1 MSKETKGTN
10 ISIGE
15 KAGAAMQRHFGF
27 LYTIMGMGLLLRR
40 LRMDDRSTD
49 NIRKAAQK
57 GHLVYVLYARS
68 RMDWLAL
75 NRTLNGRKLPLA
87 TFTPGLRSFWNRPL
101 KDMIV
106 QGWLAFKQIFSKN
119 RDIEYMREA
128 ICKNEA
134 VSIFLVH
141 PRTLGTTAST
151 ALQSLMQLQSSLSRP
166 IQLVPISVV
175 WNRRPEVLRSEAIR
189 VVLGSADEPGAFQ
202 KLYYVINRDHKP
214 IIQAGEPVHL
224 RDFLTRMSKDRPER
238 QERALRLLL
247 RRYLYRESHVIRGPR
262 IRSHSWTKKLVMD
275 SPSVKALIK
284 EQMQEKR
291 KSEEQIRASMDK
303 ILNSIMARFSFRMIV
318 FMGALCRFI
327 WSRIYSGI
335 DVREEDLERIRQAV
349 RMGTPILIPSHRSH
363 LDYLLL
369 SSICYDR
376 GLVMPHIVAGENLSF
391 WPLGTIFRKS
401 GAFFIRRSF
410 QGEAVFPVLFQ
421 AYLRLLVR
429 DEFPI
434 EFFIEGGRSRNGKL
448 LPPKVGVLGMV
459 VEASQSVR
467 LNKDVSI
474 LPISISYEQIAE
486 EKAYAKELSGKKKEK
501 ESVQGVLKSTRVLF
515 KRLGKVYIRVGEP
528 ISMNQVHQK
537 LEKPWK
543 EHDERERREQLMR
556 ISERIIHR
564 IGKSML
570 ILPTGITALVLL
582 GVGRKGIRILEVQ
595 EQATRLNELLERLG
609 AVRADSLSHGGW
621 VVIEALNRF
630 LGEKC
635 IQKIDDEN
643 GDIIKIEDD
652 ARVTLEYYKNSL
664 IHFVAF
670 VSIASSAFLCT
681 TDRKQAEDFFL
692 LQHYILRYE
701 FFYDPDTA
709 VDTLFNEACSA
720 LIQYGA
726 LNEDLSIASED
737 RAKEL
742 AGLTQNFLESY
753 LLVLNAT
760 SSFRGREI
768 EPKDLPNKIQDFGKA
783 RLAIGEVM
791 RPEALSLINIKH
803 AIRAFRED
811 SVVQFRMDG
820 SGLHFHDEALEHY
833 RASLKDLIYLI

>member
-1 MSKETKGTN
+1 MSRTTNETVLSLN
-10 ISIGE
+10 E
-15 KAGAAMQRHFGF
+15 KAGAAMQRQFGM
-27 LYTIMGMGLLLRR
+27 LYTLSGMGFLLRR

-87 TFTPGLRSFWNRPL
+87 SFTPGLRSFWNRPFG
-101 KDMIV
+101 DMLRH
-106 QGWLAFKQIFSKN
+106 GWNAFKQMFSKN
-119 RDIEYMREA
+119 KDMEYMRDA
-128 ICKNEA
+128 ICRNEA

-141 PRTLGTTAST
+141 PKTLGSTASE

-189 VVLGSADEPGAFQ
+189 VVLGSADEPGPLQ
-202 KLYYVINRDHKP
+202 KLYYVINRDHQP

-224 RDFLTRMSKDRPER
+224 KDFLTRMSKDRPER

-262 IRSHSWTKKLVMD
+262 IRSHAWTKKLVMD
-275 SPSVKALIK
+275 HPSVASLIK
-284 EQMQEKR
+284 EQMQEKK
-291 KSEEQIRASMDK
+291 KSEEQIRASMEKMLD
-303 ILNSIMARFSFRMIV
+303 SIMARFSFRMIV
-318 FMGALCRFI
+318 FMAALCRFI
-327 WSRIYSGI
+327 WSRIYSGV

-369 SSICYDR
+369 SSICYEH

-391 WPLGTIFRKS
+391 WPLGMFFRKS

-410 QGEAVFPVLFQ
+410 QGERVFPVLFQ

-429 DEFPI
+429 DEFPV

-459 VEASQSVR
+459 VEASTSVR
-467 LNKDVSI
+467 INKDVSI

-486 EKAYAKELSGKKKEK
+486 EKAYAKELAGKKKEK

-528 ISMNQVHQK
+528 ISMNQVHQN
-537 LEKPWK
+537 LDKPWG
-543 EHDERERREQLMR
+543 EHDDRERKELLMR

-582 GVGRKGIRILEVQ
+582 GAGKKGIHLWEVQ
-595 EQATRLNELLERLG
+595 ERATRLNELLESLG

-621 VVIEALNRF
+621 VVVEALNRF

-635 IQKIDDEN
+635 IQKIEDEG

-670 VSIASSAFLCT
+670 ISIAASAFLCT
-681 TDRKQAEDFFL
+681 KDKEKAEELFL

-709 VDTLFNEACSA
+709 VDTLFQKACTLLMQYGVLDKSYA
-720 LIQYGA
+720 LI
-726 LNEDLSIASED
+726 SED

-742 AGLTQNFLESY
+742 GGLTQNFLESY
-753 LLVLNAT
+753 LLVLKAT
-760 SSFRGREI
+760 SSFRGRDM
-768 EPKDLPNKIQDFGKA
+768 EPKELPTKIQDFGKA

-791 RPEALSLINIKH
+791 RPESLSLINIKN

-811 SVVQFRMDG
+811 AVVQFRIDG
-820 SGLHFHDEALEHY
+820 SGLHFHEETLEYYRISLQALLY
-833 RASLKDLIYLI
+833 PI